1 MSSHVGNLL
10 SSHVGSF
17 VSSHVSS
24 LVSSHVGNLVS
35 SLLSS
40 HVGNLVS
47 SHMGRHMRSLFSSH
61 VGNLV
66 SSLVSSHV
74 GSLVSRLVSTLVSRM
89 CRSSG
94 LCKKDARQCLCM
106 LQVRCASLC
115 GDLRSIRSYQQIV
128 KCMSMHIWLG
138 LQFLYSLLEPNCQRH
153 ADCCSLVL

>member
-47 SHMGRHMRSLFSSH
+47 SHMGSHMRSLFSSH

-74 GSLVSRLVSTLVSRM
+74 GSLVSTLVSRM

-138 LQFLYSLLEPNCQRH
+138 LQFLYSLHEPNCQRH